1 MSLPNNKSD
10 DEPVINT
17 PDKPVINTPDKPVI
31 NTPDKPLNAISFG
44 FKKISQNKVDLSN
57 IVKTDDKVYREK
69 KTPSKSSSTRV
80 IPLIEKNRWRNL
92 DKLDDLDKQA
102 VEELM
107 KDSISSVTTSHQ
119 QVNEEKLD
127 YSIPML
133 LRNRAP
139 DGFDNADK
147 LDVSIYPEEST
158 LDDYE
163 ENPIEGF
170 GIAMLRGMGWKKGSG
185 VGKTFKRDVPLFET
199 QLRPVGLGL
208 GADIKAPPKEG
219 LSMKKNAYVII
230 ESGIHKNKCGV
241 VTFVDSDLARC
252 DVMLARDD
260 DVTTNLPEASLRVVT
275 KREYESRLDNTCDV
289 IKKSVKKKKRKKSP
303 SMRSPRRQRKKGA
316 TWLRANMKVRVVSN
330 NYRRG
335 KFYREKVVVEDVYN
349 DAGDC
354 LCRHTASGEL
364 LDDLN
369 ESILETVIPK
379 SSKDAYVIITS
390 RGKSKH
396 DGKCAKILRRDTN
409 SCRVYVQLIE
419 DRHIVEKLYF
429 DEVCEFVGDVEDDA
443 MF

>member
-147 LDVSIYPEEST
+147 LDVSIYPEEVRALR
-158 LDDYE
+158 LDD
-163 ENPIEGF
+163 
-170 GIAMLRGMGWKKGSG
+170 
-185 VGKTFKRDVPLFET
+185 
-199 QLRPVGLGL
+199 
-208 GADIKAPPKEG
+208 
-219 LSMKKNAYVII
+219 VI
-230 ESGIHKNKCGV
+230 
-241 VTFVDSDLARC
+241 
-252 DVMLARDD
+252 
-260 DVTTNLPEASLRVVT
+260 TNTSSII
-275 KREYESRLDNTCDV
+275 SRLWT
-289 IKKSVKKKKRKKSP
+289 IMKRTQSKASELRCCVAWDGRKDRESE
-303 SMRSPRRQRKKGA
+303 RRLNAMCPFLKP
-316 TWLRANMKVRVVSN
+316 
-330 NYRRG
+330 NY
-335 KFYREKVVVEDVYN
+335 
-349 DAGDC
+349 A
-354 LCRHTASGEL
+354 
-364 LDDLN
+364 
-369 ESILETVIPK
+369 P
-379 SSKDAYVIITS
+379 
-390 RGKSKH
+390 
-396 DGKCAKILRRDTN
+396 
-409 SCRVYVQLIE
+409 
-419 DRHIVEKLYF
+419 
-429 DEVCEFVGDVEDDA
+429 
-443 MF
+443 